1 MGVVGV
7 DRELLKDSETRGA
20 REGGEE
26 RGDKGEREINVEM
39 NTQGTLSWDS
49 SKVYVL
55 HSLLIFY
62 LNVLS
67 HFASKIGK

>member
-49 SKVYVL
+49 SKV
-55 HSLLIFY
+55 
-62 LNVLS
+62 
-67 HFASKIGK
+67 